1 MAFKK
6 FGEGIWPRTAFA
18 LMTKRTVYSLLEEAV
33 ASQGEKAAL
42 HQPVS
47 DKDGRRYRTYSWV
60 EYRDI
65 VREIASGLRAI
76 GVENGEIVGIGS
88 ETRAEFYLV
97 DVGIM
102 SNGST
107 AAALYVNSQA
117 GEQVS
122 ALRRC
127 GAKVVFVEDAKIYKM
142 LMGAGGAELDV
153 RWVVM
158 SGLIEGVM
166 TLEELRGRGRAAME
180 EDSDY
185 FERIRLSVMP
195 EQRAIL
201 YLTSGATGAPKFV
214 EVSHGSLVAN
224 VDIGRKAVDLG
235 PHDRVLAFLPSAHIA
250 QRLGIELL
258 PLALGVP
265 VHFSE
270 SLARMPHEFKI
281 VKPTFFLAPPRV
293 WERVYASVRTEV
305 QKKGGGAKKL
315 FYTAIGMSADAV
327 KLRQAGKTVPFWMR
341 APLALFDKIIFSK
354 IRERLGGE
362 LTFAVSGAAPLA
374 KELALFYE
382 AIGMPLHEGFGL
394 TEAGILTL
402 NLRGKQKIGSI
413 GQALPGVQLK
423 LADDGELL
431 VSGPTLG
438 MGYFNDPQATAET
451 FRDGWLY
458 TGDIAA
464 IGKDGYVSITGRK
477 KEIIV
482 SSNGKKVYPSKV
494 EELFKTEPLISQM
507 VLAGDK
513 QPFVSALFTINTAM
527 AEMMEGLKG
536 KTLAEM
542 AASAPVQAAI
552 KKAVKAA
559 NAQLAT
565 YEQVKKFR
573 VLPVEF
579 SIEGGE
585 LTPTMKVRRSRVL
598 EIHSAA
604 VAEMYT
610 ATDDLL

>member
-1 MAFKK
+1 MQ
-6 FGEGIWPRTAFA
+6 
-18 LMTKRTVYSLLEEAV
+18 KRTVYSLLEEAV
-33 ASQGEKAAL
+33 ATYGDRGAL
-42 HQPVS
+42 HQPVNG
-47 DKDGRRYRTYSWV
+47 KEGRGYRTYTWV

-65 VREIASGLRAI
+65 AREIASGLRALGI
-76 GVENGEIVGIGS
+76 GNGDIVGIGS
-88 ETRAEFYLV
+88 ETRAEFYLL

-102 SNGST
+102 ANGST

-117 GEQVS
+117 GEQVA
-122 ALRRC
+122 ALGRC
-127 GAKVVFVEDAKIYKM
+127 GAKMVFVEDPKMYKT
-142 LMGAGGAELDV
+142 LLEAGGAALET
-153 RWVVM
+153 RWV
-158 SGLIEGVM
+158 LITGMVEGVL
-166 TLEELRGRGRAAME
+166 TLEEVRARGRAAME
-180 EDSDY
+180 DDPEY

-195 EQRAIL
+195 EDRAIL

-214 EVSHGSLVAN
+214 EVAHKALVAN
-224 VDIGRKAVDLG
+224 VDIGKKVVELG
-235 PHDRVLAFLPSAHIA
+235 PEDRVLAFLPSAHIA

-258 PLALGVP
+258 PLAMGIP

-305 QKKGGGAKKL
+305 QKKSGTAKKL

-327 KLRQAGKTVPFWMR
+327 KLRQAGKPVPFWMK

-394 TEAGILTL
+394 TEAGVLTL
-402 NLRGKQKIGSI
+402 NLPGRQKLGSI
-413 GQALPGVQLK
+413 GKALPGIELR

-431 VSGPTLG
+431 VGGPTLA
-438 MGYFNDPQATAET
+438 MGYFNDPKATAET

-458 TGDIAA
+458 TGDIAEIA
-464 IGKDGYVSITGRK
+464 KDGYVSITGRK

-482 SSNGKKVYPSKV
+482 SSNGKKIYPSKV
-494 EELFKTEPLISQM
+494 EELFKTEPLISHM
-507 VLAGDK
+507 VLAGEK
-513 QPFVSALFTINTAM
+513 QPFISALFTINPQM

-536 KTLAEM
+536 KPLAEM
-542 AASAPVQAAI
+542 AASAVVQAAV
-552 KKAVKAA
+552 KKAVRAA

-573 VLPVEF
+573 VLGVEF
-579 SIEGGE
+579 TIEGGE
-585 LTPTMKVRRSRVL
+585 LTPTMKVRKAKVL
-598 EIHSAA
+598 EKYAA
-604 VAEMYT
+604 NVAEMYA
-610 ATDDLL
+610 ATDDLI

>member
-1 MAFKK
+1 
-6 FGEGIWPRTAFA
+6 
-18 LMTKRTVYSLLEEAV
+18 
-33 ASQGEKAAL
+33 
-42 HQPVS
+42 
-47 DKDGRRYRTYSWV
+47 
-60 EYRDI
+60 
-65 VREIASGLRAI
+65 
-76 GVENGEIVGIGS
+76 
-88 ETRAEFYLV
+88 
-97 DVGIM
+97 
-102 SNGST
+102 
-107 AAALYVNSQA
+107 
-117 GEQVS
+117 
-122 ALRRC
+122 
-127 GAKVVFVEDAKIYKM
+127 
-142 LMGAGGAELDV
+142 
-153 RWVVM
+153 
-158 SGLIEGVM
+158 
-166 TLEELRGRGRAAME
+166 
-180 EDSDY
+180 
-185 FERIRLSVMP
+185 
-195 EQRAIL
+195 
-201 YLTSGATGAPKFV
+201 
-214 EVSHGSLVAN
+214 
-224 VDIGRKAVDLG
+224 
-235 PHDRVLAFLPSAHIA
+235 
-250 QRLGIELL
+250 
-258 PLALGVP
+258 
-265 VHFSE
+265 
-270 SLARMPHEFKI
+270 
-281 VKPTFFLAPPRV
+281 
-293 WERVYASVRTEV
+293 
-305 QKKGGGAKKL
+305 
-315 FYTAIGMSADAV
+315 MSADAV

-604 VAEMYT
+604 VAEMYS

>member
-1 MAFKK
+1 
-6 FGEGIWPRTAFA
+6 
-18 LMTKRTVYSLLEEAV
+18 MTKRTVYSLLEEAV
-33 ASQGEKAAL
+33 AAQGNKAAM
-42 HQPVS
+42 HQPES
-47 DKDGRRYRTYSWV
+47 TKDGRQYRTYSWI

-65 VREIASGLRAI
+65 VREIACGLRAI
-76 GVENGEIVGIGS
+76 GVENGDMVGIGS

-97 DVGIM
+97 DIGVM
-102 SNGST
+102 SNGAT

-117 GEQVS
+117 REQVD

-127 GAKVVFVEDAKIYKM
+127 GAKVVFVEDAKIHKM
-142 LMGAGGAELDV
+142 LMDAGGGELAV
-153 RWVVM
+153 RWIVM
-158 SGLIEGVM
+158 SGLIDGVM
-166 TLEELRGRGRAAME
+166 TLEELRGRGRAAMADDAE
-180 EDSDY
+180 Y
-185 FERIRLSVMP
+185 FDRIRLGVMP

-214 EVSHGSLVAN
+214 EVSHAALVAN
-224 VDIGRKAVDLG
+224 VDLGAKAVHLS
-235 PHDRVLAFLPSAHIA
+235 PADRVLAFLPSAHIA

-258 PLALGVP
+258 PLRLRIP
-265 VHFSE
+265 VYFSE
-270 SLARMPHEFKI
+270 SLARMPHEFKT

-305 QKKGGGAKKL
+305 QKKSGTAKKL

-327 KLRQAGKTVPFWMR
+327 KLRHAGKPVPLWMK
-341 APLALFDKIIFSK
+341 APLALFDRIIFAK

-362 LTFAVSGAAPLA
+362 MTFAVSGAAPLA

-394 TEAGILTL
+394 TEAGVLTL
-402 NLRGKQKIGSI
+402 NLLGRRKLGSI
-413 GQALPGVQLK
+413 GQPFSEVQLK

-431 VSGPTLG
+431 VSGPTLA
-438 MGYFNDPQATAET
+438 MGYFNDPKATAET

-458 TGDIAA
+458 TGDIAEIA
-464 IGKDGYVSITGRK
+464 DDGFVSITGRK

-482 SSNGKKVYPSKV
+482 SSNGKKIYPSKV

-507 VLAGDK
+507 VLAGEK
-513 QPFVSALFTINTAM
+513 QPFISALFTINTAM

-598 EIHSAA
+598 DIHAA
-604 VAEMYT
+604 TVAEMYV